1 MDLNKFAI
9 GVPYQDK
16 SNIGRWK
23 GATKDL
29 RPRGNTWFIPYGT
42 IQKSRPHPTI
52 FPVKLPEMCLKLHG
66 TDKIKL
72 AMDPFMGIG
81 STALACK
88 KLDVNFIGFEIDES
102 YVDIAN
108 KRLAEL
114 H

>member
-1 MDLNKFAI
+1 
-9 GVPYQDK
+9 
-16 SNIGRWK
+16 
-23 GATKDL
+23 
-29 RPRGNTWFIPYGT
+29 
-42 IQKSRPHPTI
+42 
-52 FPVKLPEMCLKLHG
+52 MCLKLHG

-88 KLDVNFIGFEIDES
+88 KLDINFIGFEIDES

-114 H
+114 Q